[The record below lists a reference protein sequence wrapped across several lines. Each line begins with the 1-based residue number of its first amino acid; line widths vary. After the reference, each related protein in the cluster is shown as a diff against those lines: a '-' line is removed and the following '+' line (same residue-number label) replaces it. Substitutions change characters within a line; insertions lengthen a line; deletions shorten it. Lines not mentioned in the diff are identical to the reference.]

1 MEFLLKQINKDL
13 YSAEFEILENDKVV
27 GKISLQ
33 GKLGSME
40 ASLDGSFYD
49 KSFKLDF
56 VNKFLSGNDLKFRPY
71 YIIENDNIIGEIY
84 QTCFKKSI
92 LSESYY
98 TKCIYEQKDYTSY
111 SIGLGEKSVTTVYCN
126 EVQISEIH
134 KDGIV
139 YNDLY
144 IFELYADN
152 REDAYITVL
161 DAIYGYILGCYE
173 PGIKVSKSVSK
184 HYNKTTDK
192 YLISKYDP
200 EWIKNI
206 KNE

>member
-92 LSESYY
+92 LSES
-98 TKCIYEQKDYTSY
+98 
-111 SIGLGEKSVTTVYCN
+111 
-126 EVQISEIH
+126 
-134 KDGIV
+134 
-139 YNDLY
+139 
-144 IFELYADN
+144 
-152 REDAYITVL
+152 
-161 DAIYGYILGCYE
+161 
-173 PGIKVSKSVSK
+173 
-184 HYNKTTDK
+184 
-192 YLISKYDP
+192 
-200 EWIKNI
+200 
-206 KNE
+206 

>member
-1 MEFLLKQINKDL
+1 M
-13 YSAEFEILENDKVV
+13 
-27 GKISLQ
+27 
-33 GKLGSME
+33 
-40 ASLDGSFYD
+40 
-49 KSFKLDF
+49 
-56 VNKFLSGNDLKFRPY
+56 
-71 YIIENDNIIGEIY
+71 
-84 QTCFKKSI
+84 
-92 LSESYY
+92 
-98 TKCIYEQKDYTSY
+98 
-111 SIGLGEKSVTTVYCN
+111 YCN

-161 DAIYGYILGCYE
+161 DAIYGYILGCYK